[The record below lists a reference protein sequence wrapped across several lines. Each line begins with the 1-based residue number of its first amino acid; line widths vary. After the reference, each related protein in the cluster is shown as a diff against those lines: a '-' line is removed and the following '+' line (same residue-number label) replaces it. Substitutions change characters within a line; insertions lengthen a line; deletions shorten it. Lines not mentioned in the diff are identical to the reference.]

1 MGNRVLAANP
11 VFLNPFTDATEI
23 EVTGRD
29 AGSIAWA
36 TGYGSHGETVRR
48 LRNKAGKVTDIW
60 FAGANARPEKALA
73 ADIERRY
80 ARGKR
85 RAKQ

>member
-1 MGNRVLAANP
+1 
-11 VFLNPFTDATEI
+11 
-23 EVTGRD
+23 
-29 AGSIAWA
+29 
-36 TGYGSHGETVRR
+36 

-60 FAGANARPEKALA
+60 FAGANARPEKVLA
-73 ADIERRY
+73 AEIERRY